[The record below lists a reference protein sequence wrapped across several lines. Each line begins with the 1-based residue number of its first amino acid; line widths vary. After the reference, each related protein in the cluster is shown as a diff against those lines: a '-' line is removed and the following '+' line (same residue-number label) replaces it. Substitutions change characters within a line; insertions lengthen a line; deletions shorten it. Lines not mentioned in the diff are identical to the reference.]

1 VTSVSLDLAATEEP
15 GGARLRVAP
24 WPAFGARDAW
34 AALAGEAVEPNPFCE
49 SWCLA
54 PALEAFDPRG
64 RVQLAALERDGKL
77 AGVLPL
83 VRNLFYD
90 RYPLPHIAGW
100 LHPNAFC
107 GSPLVAH
114 GAEHAFWRELL
125 AWVDAHAGAALFL
138 HLAHLPADGAL
149 YAALRDVVA
158 AQRRPAA
165 VVNRI
170 ERAMLASATS
180 PEDYFAAS
188 LSGKKRK
195 ELRRQFNRLSEE
207 GDLRFERREDG
218 EGLGDWTDQFLALEQ
233 AGWKGREG
241 SALACAPQTAQFFRA
256 ALAGAA
262 AAGRLERLTLS
273 LDGRPIALL
282 ANFLAPPGAFS
293 FKTAYDERLAR
304 FSPGVLLQRENLALL
319 ARGGVDW
326 TDSCAAEGHPM
337 IDHIWRERRTITRVS
352 VAIGGRARQA
362 LGRRILRAETGAE
375 PRGL

>member
-1 VTSVSLDLAATEEP
+1 MTSVALDLTAEEAP
-15 GGARLRVAP
+15 SGARLRVAT
-24 WPAFGARDAW
+24 WRAFKPDEW
-34 AALAGEAVEPNPFCE
+34 AALARHAAEPNPFYE
-49 SWCLA
+49 SWCLV

-64 RVQLAALERDGKL
+64 RVQL
-77 AGVLPL
+77 GVLELGGAIAGIVPL
-83 VRNLFYD
+83 ARSAFYD

-100 LHPNAFC
+100 LHANAFC
-107 GSPLVAH
+107 GAPLVAR
-114 GAEHAFWRELL
+114 GAEHAFWHELL
-125 AWVDAHAGAALFL
+125 AWADGHAGAALFL
-138 HLAHLPADGAL
+138 HFAHLPADGAL

-158 AQRRPAA
+158 AQGRPAA

-170 ERAMLASATS
+170 ERAMLASSAA
-180 PEDYFAAS
+180 PQDYFAAS

-207 GDLRFERREDG
+207 GALQFERREDG
-218 EGLGDWTDQFLALEQ
+218 EALGEWTDRFLALEQ

-262 AAGRLERLTLS
+262 EAGRLERLTLS
-273 LDGRPIALL
+273 LDGRPIAML
-282 ANFLAPPGAFS
+282 ANFIAPPGAFS
-293 FKTAYDERLAR
+293 FKTTYDERLAR

-319 ARGGVDW
+319 ARGGIEW
-326 TDSCAAEGHPM
+326 TDSCAAAGHPM

-375 PRGL
+375 PKGL

>member
-1 VTSVSLDLAATEEP
+1 MTSVSLDLAAERTP

-24 WPAFGARDAW
+24 WPAFGALDRW
-34 AALAGEAVEPNPFCE
+34 AALAGDAAEPNPFAE
-49 SWCLA
+49 SWCLV

-64 RVQLAALERDGKL
+64 RVKLAALEVDERL
-77 AGVLPL
+77 AGIVPL
-83 VRNLFYD
+83 ARSAFYD

-107 GSPLVAH
+107 GAPLVAR
-114 GAEHAFWRELL
+114 GAEHAFWHELL
-125 AWVDAHAGAALFL
+125 GWADAHAGAALFL
-138 HLAHLPADGAL
+138 HFAHLSADGAL

-158 AQRRPAA
+158 AQGRPAA

-170 ERAMLASATS
+170 ERAMLASSAS
-180 PEDYFAAS
+180 PQDYFAAA

-207 GDLRFERREDG
+207 GDLRFERRGDG
-218 EGLGDWTDQFLALEQ
+218 EGLGDWTDQFLALER
-233 AGWKGREG
+233 AGWKGAEG
-241 SALACAPQTAQFFRA
+241 SALACAPETARFFRA

-262 AAGRLERLTLS
+262 NAGRLQRLTLS
-273 LDGRPIALL
+273 LDGRPIAML
-282 ANFLAPPGAFS
+282 ANFIALPGAFS
-293 FKTAYDERLAR
+293 FKTTYDERLAR

-319 ARGGVDW
+319 ARGGIEW

-362 LGRRILRAETGAE
+362 LCRRILRAETGGE
-375 PRGL
+375 PKGL